1 MKTKNITTPIISAQ
15 YPELTPSQQLLVD
28 KARQATHR
36 SYAPYSHFS
45 VGAAI
50 LLSDGTIVTGANQ
63 ENAAFPSSTC
73 AERSACYYAG
83 ANYPEAKFEKI
94 AIAARG
100 TDGNEP
106 ATTHPSLRSMPP
118 GSPRIRETR
127 RTPRR
132 GNPHRHRR
140 NLHPPLRSL
149 PPPPL
154 LLRILTKRKKKKRI
168 EKE

>member
-1 MKTKNITTPIISAQ
+1 MKTRNITTPIISAQ
-15 YPELTPSQQLLVD
+15 YPELTPAQQLLVD

-83 ANYPEAKFEKI
+83 ANYPDAKFEKI

-100 TDGNEP
+100 TDGNELQQP
-106 ATTHPSLRSMPP
+106 IPPCGACRQALLEYEKLAGHPV
-118 GSPRIRETR
+118 EV
-127 RTPRR
+127 
-132 GNPHRHRR
+132 
-140 NLHPPLRSL
+140 
-149 PPPPL
+149 
-154 LLRILTKRKKKKRI
+154 ILTGTDEI
-168 EKE
+168 YILPSVASLLPLSFSEF